1 MAGAFYKQDMPPK
14 GGYGPIDY
22 KRMMP
27 KRGPSGYVL
36 FAGCIGVMA
45 IGHVAFAYTNRQ
57 RKNRLYE
64 QREAFFGIM
73 PLLEAEWDRDTLKQ
87 LKHTQEQE
95 AIIMKDV
102 PDWVVGESVYHTK
115 RWVRPRVEDLYF
127 LANSKERRE
136 AMFGFN
142 TFV

>member
-1 MAGAFYKQDMPPK
+1 M
-14 GGYGPIDY
+14 
-22 KRMMP
+22 
-27 KRGPSGYVL
+27 
-36 FAGCIGVMA
+36 FAGCIGMMGLGYLA
-45 IGHVAFAYTNRQ
+45 LIYTNRKRRRQ
-57 RKNRLYE
+57 LYE
-64 QREAFFGIM
+64 HREALFGIM

-87 LKHTQEQE
+87 LQHTHDQES
-95 AIIMKDV
+95 IIMKDV

-127 LANSKERRE
+127 LAKSKEQNE